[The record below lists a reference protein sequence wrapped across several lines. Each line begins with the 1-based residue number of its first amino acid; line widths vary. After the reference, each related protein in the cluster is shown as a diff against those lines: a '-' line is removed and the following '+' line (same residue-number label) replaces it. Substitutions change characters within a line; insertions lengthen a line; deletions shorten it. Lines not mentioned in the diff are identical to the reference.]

1 MVAITNSYYTAYSTA
16 TSSGSASAATT
27 ATASAKTQTT
37 TTATATSS
45 SATSITL
52 SDAAKAALSE
62 RSFAAVLAD
71 ARTKLTELLEA
82 AGRKSPLQNGELAL
96 DMSSLDSRE
105 LYAMASDKSFA
116 ADQNE
121 AAKLEMQRRMEA
133 ALAGPLS
140 IAKVTGNYT
149 GLYNAAATF
158 LDALG
163 PEEKASA
170 DWQASRAAVTEG
182 LKQLQ
187 TDSKTLPEAGGNDP
201 VATYIKL
208 LETRGALDQSM
219 ASLATNART
228 TIDKRYADA
237 TAAGKI
243 PTFKP
248 NGTGA
253 FIDLSDLSSRTLSS
267 IVLDKEGQFSS
278 QEVAA
283 AKSELRTKSSAV
295 LMAGLK
301 SASKSSDPTA
311 FSQNVISAFSSL
323 SAEERQAAGWSDKL
337 YEAAVANYSSSNKL
351 MEMFNQLG
359 ASSGSASKSTPGFS
373 LAGLLG

>member
-1 MVAITNSYYTAYSTA
+1 MVAITNTYYSAYSSA
-16 TSSGSASAATT
+16 TSQSTSSASQTTSNAKSQATATT
-27 ATASAKTQTT
+27 AAN
-37 TTATATSS
+37 SS

-82 AGRKSPLQNGELAL
+82 AGRKSPLRNGELAL

-105 LYAMASDKSFA
+105 LYAIASDKSFA
-116 ADQNE
+116 ADQSD

-163 PEEKASA
+163 PEEKDSA
-170 DWQASRAAVTEG
+170 DWKASRAAVTEG

-187 TDSKTLPEAGGNDP
+187 ADSKTLPEAGEDDP

-228 TIDKRYADA
+228 TLDKRYADA
-237 TAAGKI
+237 TAAGKL

-248 NGTGA
+248 NGTGQY
-253 FIDLSDLSSRTLSS
+253 IDMSDLSSRTLSA
-267 IVLDKEGQFSS
+267 IVLDKEGQFTT
-278 QEVAA
+278 QEIQAA
-283 AKSELRTKSSAV
+283 QAHLRTKSSAV

-301 SASKSSDPTA
+301 SASQSSDPTA

-351 MEMFNQLG
+351 MEMFNQLSV
-359 ASSGSASKSTPGFS
+359 SSGSTKKSSGFS
-373 LAGLLG
+373 FAGLLG

>member
-1 MVAITNSYYTAYSTA
+1 MVAITNTYYSAYSIA
-16 TSSGSASAATT
+16 TSSGNASAGATT
-27 ATASAKTQTT
+27 SASAKTQTT
-37 TTATATSS
+37 ATASATSS
-45 SATSITL
+45 AATSITL

-62 RSFAAVLAD
+62 RSFVAVLAD

-105 LYAMASDKSFA
+105 LYAIASDKSFA
-116 ADQNE
+116 ADQSD

-170 DWQASRAAVTEG
+170 DWQASRAAITEG

-187 TDSKTLPEAGGNDP
+187 TDSKTLPEADEDDP

-228 TIDKRYADA
+228 TLDKRYADA
-237 TAAGKI
+237 TAAGKL

-248 NGTGA
+248 NGTGQY
-253 FIDLSDLSSRTLSS
+253 IDMSDLSSRTLSA
-267 IVLDKEGQFSS
+267 IVLDKEGQFST
-278 QEVAA
+278 QEVQAA
-283 AKSELRTKSSAV
+283 QAQLRTKSSAV

-301 SASKSSDPTA
+301 SASQSSDPTA

-359 ASSGSASKSTPGFS
+359 ASSGSAKKSSGLSF
-373 LAGLLG
+373 AGLLG